1 MWSPVYQYDA
11 ILGVI
16 FLLAALEAL
25 ARLLAWTDSRAERR
39 WGAARA
45 EGPSSGSSS
54 AVRWARSS
62 TAVVAPASRGRRLPL
77 VFTTTFL
84 ACAVLGTLVFPQVF
98 PLQRTVTGSNWKL
111 PEHARA
117 LDRAVQMIPDDVCVE
132 AADNAVPHLVDRTYV
147 GLHGDIGDELATWMI
162 IDTTVEE
169 LGGWDPLTPDQALE
183 RGERLGYQVVSA
195 DDDGVWV
202 LHRDRPVDPTC
213 VGYAG

>member
-1 MWSPVYQYDA
+1 
-11 ILGVI
+11 
-16 FLLAALEAL
+16 
-25 ARLLAWTDSRAERR
+25 
-39 WGAARA
+39 
-45 EGPSSGSSS
+45 
-54 AVRWARSS
+54 
-62 TAVVAPASRGRRLPL
+62 
-77 VFTTTFL
+77 
-84 ACAVLGTLVFPQVF
+84 
-98 PLQRTVTGSNWKL
+98 
-111 PEHARA
+111 
-117 LDRAVQMIPDDVCVE
+117 MIPDDVCVE

-147 GLHGDIGDELATWMI
+147 GLHRDIGDDLATWMI